1 MALDQ
6 EEIYPYEKNMSIFD
20 HIDDLRKYLFRMAV
34 ALLIGIIVSFFFVQE
49 LFDILIMAPL
59 RSDFWGHE
67 LHCNLGK
74 WIGKE
79 ELLCFTPPELSLQ
92 STKIQGQF
100 ISAFKISFVMGL
112 VGTFPFMLI
121 QLWQFIKP
129 ALSALE
135 VKKVN
140 RSLFFATLFF
150 FAGVLFAYFILL
162 PVAAKFLL
170 GYQLGPDVKNIF
182 TINSV
187 TGFICYMS
195 LSGGLVFELPI
206 IILILAKIGLI
217 SSEFLMKYWKYAV
230 LVIFLLA
237 GLATPPDIFSQLVLG
252 LPLIVLYF
260 LGVYLAKRVE
270 QEKLKN
276 EA

>member
-1 MALDQ
+1 M
-6 EEIYPYEKNMSIFD
+6 
-20 HIDDLRKYLFRMAV
+20 
-34 ALLIGIIVSFFFVQE
+34 
-49 LFDILIMAPL
+49 
-59 RSDFWGHE
+59 
-67 LHCNLGK
+67 
-74 WIGKE
+74 
-79 ELLCFTPPELSLQ
+79 
-92 STKIQGQF
+92 
-100 ISAFKISFVMGL
+100 
-112 VGTFPFMLI
+112 
-121 QLWQFIKP
+121 
-129 ALSALE
+129 
-135 VKKVN
+135 N

-276 EA
+276 EV